1 MPCIHAWVSSKLTPT
16 QKTALKTRMG
26 KAIEALPGKT
36 EAWLMVLIEDDA
48 CLYFKGNQD
57 APSAYAEV
65 SILGRDDANGYEKM
79 TGLLCR
85 IFREEAGIEPDR
97 VYIKYSSTAHWGWN
111 GSNF

>member
-1 MPCIHAWVSSKLTPT
+1 MPCIHAWVSNKLTPT

-36 EAWLMVLIEDDA
+36 EAWLMVLIEDEA

-57 APSAYAEV
+57 APSA
-65 SILGRDDANGYEKM
+65 
-79 TGLLCR
+79 
-85 IFREEAGIEPDR
+85 FREEAGIEPDR